1 MNVVKKGEHTRKGAF
16 HEVRPYILALLMLLL
31 PAALPAVENTPQWF
45 SLEFK
50 AGAWIPTNG
59 TTRGSLGSVSPTGS
73 VEFGFL
79 YKSKFGAEVG
89 VGVIM
94 EDGTAFGAT
103 SGNPSGDKFDLLLIP
118 IHNSFAFRADFKED
132 QLLVPYVKAGPDYV
146 LFRESLNGRTTSGVK
161 FGLHGA
167 AGLQILLDRIDPL
180 SDLMENGLGVNDVY
194 FTVEGRYAWINNFGG
209 GGLDL
214 SNLTATGG
222 FLFEF

>member
-1 MNVVKKGEHTRKGAF
+1 MAVLKRLF
-16 HEVRPYILALLMLLL
+16 IFMMLFW
-31 PAALPAVENTPQWF
+31 PAALPAAENTPQWF

-50 AGAWIPTNG
+50 AGAWFPTNG
-59 TTRGSLGSVSPTGS
+59 TTRGSLGTVSPTGS
-73 VEFGFL
+73 IEFGFL
-79 YKSKFGAEVG
+79 YKSKFGAELG
-89 VGVIM
+89 VGLLM

-103 SGNPSGDKFDLLLIP
+103 SGAPSGDKFNLLLIP
-118 IHNSFAFRADFKED
+118 VHNSFAFRADFRED

-146 LFRESLNGRTTSGVK
+146 FFRETLNGGSTSGFK

-167 AGLQILLDRIDPL
+167 AGLQILLDRLDPL
-180 SDLMENGLGVNDVY
+180 SDFMENEMGVNDVY
-194 FTVEGRYAWINNFGG
+194 FTIEGRYGWINNFGG

>member
-1 MNVVKKGEHTRKGAF
+1 
-16 HEVRPYILALLMLLL
+16 MLLL
-31 PAALPAVENTPQWF
+31 SVASQAAENTPQWF

-59 TTRGSLGSVSPTGS
+59 TTRGSLGTFAPTGS
-73 VEFGFL
+73 IEFGFL
-79 YKSKFGAEVG
+79 YKSKFGAELG
-89 VGVIM
+89 VGLLL
-94 EDGTAFGAT
+94 EDGTAFGAV
-103 SGNPSGDKFDLLLIP
+103 SGAPSGDKFDLLLIP
-118 IHNSFAFRADFKED
+118 IHNSFAFRADFRED

-146 LFRESLNGRTTSGVK
+146 FFRESLNGQTTSGIK

-167 AGLQILLDRIDPL
+167 LGLQILLDRIDPL
-180 SDLMENGLGVNDVY
+180 SDLMENELGVNDVY
-194 FTVEGRYAWINNFGG
+194 FTVEGRYGWINNFGG

>member
-1 MNVVKKGEHTRKGAF
+1 MTVRKFLLVLAF
-16 HEVRPYILALLMLLL
+16 LW
-31 PAALPAVENTPQWF
+31 PAFAAAEELTPQWF

-50 AGAWIPTNG
+50 GGVWIPTNG
-59 TTRGSLGSVSPTGS
+59 TTRGSLGSLAPTGS

-79 YKSKFGAEVG
+79 YKSKFGAELG
-89 VGVIM
+89 VGVIL

-132 QLLVPYVKAGPDYV
+132 QLFVPYVKAGPDYV
-146 LFRESLNGRTTSGVK
+146 LFRESLDGRSTSGVK

-167 AGLQILLDRIDPL
+167 LGLQILLDRIDPL
-180 SDLMENGLGVNDVY
+180 SNYMEKDVGVNDVY
-194 FTVEGRYAWINNFGG
+194 FTIEGRYGWINNFGG
-209 GGLDL
+209 RGLDL
-214 SNLTATGG
+214 SGLTATGG